1 MTRLRLLASLA
12 GLVAGSASAF
22 AADLPS
28 RYAPAPYYDAA
39 PIFTWGGLYGGL
51 NGQLAVGSFTNGGNQ
66 VFGSPFGGLGGATL
80 GYNYQQ
86 GQLLVGAEADAEF
99 GSISGHGNFGTATNS
114 SGVINGL
121 GTIRARVGYIFNQ
134 RLLIHATGGYAGT
147 MLNGKISDYAFSPNY
162 VLNEGHYLNGYA
174 VGAGVEYA
182 LTTKISIKG
191 EYLFTGFNAHQ
202 YFSGTRD
209 SVSSGANISLIR
221 AGVNY
226 HF

>member
-1 MTRLRLLASLA
+1 MTRLRLLATTV
-12 GLVAGSASAF
+12 GLVTGASNAF

-28 RYAPAPYYDAA
+28 RYAPAPYYNAA
-39 PIFTWGGLYGGL
+39 PVFTWSGVYAGV
-51 NGQLAVGSFTNGGNQ
+51 NGQLGVGSFTQGGNQ
-66 VFGSPFGGLGGATL
+66 AFGSALGGLGGATL

-99 GSISGHGNFGTATNS
+99 GSISGHGDFGRATGS
-114 SGVINGL
+114 SGVMNGL
-121 GTIRARVGYIFNQ
+121 GTIRARVGYIWNQ
-134 RLLIHATGGYAGT
+134 RLLIYATGGYAGT
-147 MLNGKISDYAFSPNY
+147 VLNGKVSDYAFSPNY

-182 LTTKISIKG
+182 LTTKISVKG
-191 EYLFTGFNAHQ
+191 EYLFTGFGAHQ

-209 SVSSGANISLIR
+209 SVSSGADISLIR
-221 AGVNY
+221 AGLNY